1 MGFIMKEKMK
11 RLEVLEVRICKMS
24 ESSGNDQFYVRLVRT
39 DEKTHGSH
47 LDYNCFQTKHFDRK
61 ECLERAWF
69 TASMVARFAGLSS
82 MDEVILRGLTEEE
95 TETIKKAL
103 YLRW

>member
-1 MGFIMKEKMK
+1 MKKLDNVEVTILKMK
-11 RLEVLEVRICKMS
+11 
-24 ESSGNDQFYVRLVRT
+24 ESSGNVQFYVRLQRT
-39 DEKTHGSH
+39 DEKTHGSV
-47 LDYNCFQTKHFDRK
+47 LEYDCFQTKHLEHK

-69 TASMVARFAGLSS
+69 SASMVARFCGLNS
-82 MDEVILRGLTEEE
+82 MDEIKLVNFTEEE